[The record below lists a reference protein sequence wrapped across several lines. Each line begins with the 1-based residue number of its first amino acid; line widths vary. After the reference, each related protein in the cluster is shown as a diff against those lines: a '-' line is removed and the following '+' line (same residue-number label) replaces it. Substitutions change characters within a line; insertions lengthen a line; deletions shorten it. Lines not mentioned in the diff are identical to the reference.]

1 MIMINVEEEIVE
13 TVIAIAI
20 ASTKVLPPPIGM
32 DLDEIATEI
41 VIEIV
46 IGTIAEA
53 ISMDLLIEV
62 IEVVIVEV
70 GEVVQEQIGE
80 PLGIKMS
87 HEVAVEAE
95 DTPVMSNLN
104 G

>member
-13 TVIAIAI
+13 TVIAIA
-20 ASTKVLPPPIGM
+20 STKVLPPLIGM

>member
-13 TVIAIAI
+13 TVIAIA
-20 ASTKVLPPPIGM
+20 STKVLPPLIGM

-62 IEVVIVEV
+62 IEVVIVEE

>member
-1 MIMINVEEEIVE
+1 MIMINVEEIVE
-13 TVIAIAI
+13 TV
-20 ASTKVLPPPIGM
+20 ASTKAPPPIGM

-46 IGTIAEA
+46 IGMIAEE
-53 ISMDLLIEV
+53 ISNLLIEAT
-62 IEVVIVEV
+62 EVVIAAE
-70 GEVVQEQIGE
+70 VQEQIGE
-80 PLGIKMS
+80 PQGKMS
-87 HEVAVEAE
+87 HEVAVVG

>member
-13 TVIAIAI
+13 TVIAI

-46 IGTIAEA
+46 IGTIAVA

-80 PLGIKMS
+80 SLGIKMN